1 MASVPFVADQ
11 PYKDD
16 PAQAHDDLNDDAEKP
31 LLGGG
36 RHRRSS
42 SAATNTDLGWT
53 ADSQG
58 TRRRSLRRL
67 ALLLLVAVPIIYL
80 SSNAS
85 VVDSVSGWTQK
96 AAGKCG
102 MSSWIESWSPAPVE
116 PLASRADEGYVFG
129 VGIGDITGPIVETNM
144 MGYAADSQTN
154 TGLHTR
160 LRARAFIVGS
170 QSSVPPTNPPA
181 VNAPKDP
188 EYSPGGEE
196 DPVDGL
202 ADRWILLNTD
212 LCMGD
217 TAIRRGLIAKLRD
230 AFPGVY
236 GERNIAFIGTHS
248 HAGVAGF
255 HNNLLPTVTSYGVV
269 QQNYDAIVEG
279 SFKAVQRAH
288 EDYEERRQRTVSAS
302 SSDASNANKISF
314 GNATLREAHTN
325 RSPYAYDF
333 NPAEWKDKYDSNQDD
348 SFSLI
353 KFEESGAS
361 KAFASFYAVHG
372 TALSANNTLTSV
384 DNKGL
389 AALWY
394 EQEAEPDSLPG
405 QNSFIAGF
413 IQASVG
419 DTSPNTLGA
428 RCEDGSPC
436 DYETSTCI
444 GSNGKNTTSTCIG
457 RGPGFGDEAAR
468 ELSPTGG
475 YDWRSN
481 EIIARL
487 QVDAAKGIMD
497 RTDLLSLSGT
507 VKSAKMNVDMNSYTF
522 TLPNRTS
529 VTTCPAALGF
539 SFGGGT
545 TDYPGPKGLGLEQG
559 TNSSDHTNPLL
570 TVVSHLIRPPSPATT
585 KCHLPKK
592 ILLATGQLDLPY
604 QWSPH
609 VVETQI
615 LKVGSLFILVTPSE
629 FTTMAGRLLK
639 EAVRDAVIA
648 QGIDSDPITVIAGPA
663 NTYSHYVTSELPHS
677 P

>member
-522 TLPNRTS
+522 TLPNGTS
-529 VTTCPAALGF
+529 VNTCPAALGF